1 MDACVVKQYEWRICI
16 LIIHPMILVAKWAT
30 SFRFL
35 VAHIQDLVALAS
47 GRAVICN
54 PVPRLVHVPF
64 SSLIPT
70 FKEGMPLRKVQY
82 LKDNVLTSI
91 IKLLYFSTY
100 FDLGYIVW

>member
-54 PVPRLVHVPF
+54 PALQRSHDVVMNISSKMAF
-64 SSLIPT
+64 SLQMY
-70 FKEGMPLRKVQY
+70 FY
-82 LKDNVLTSI
+82 L
-91 IKLLYFSTY
+91 
-100 FDLGYIVW
+100 